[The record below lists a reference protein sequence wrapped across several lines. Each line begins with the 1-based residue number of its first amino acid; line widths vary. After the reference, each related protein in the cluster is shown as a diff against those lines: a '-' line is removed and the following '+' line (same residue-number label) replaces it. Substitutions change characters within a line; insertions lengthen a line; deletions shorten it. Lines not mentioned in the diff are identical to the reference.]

1 MNAFSVLGK
10 RKALAPISNDTRPS
24 NKHGRLSSKREAT
37 SLTQMQISLGQ
48 EVQKKCKTCGMEYVL
63 SSVEDR
69 RLHDKYHKQNTEG
82 CEVGKD
88 FVQKSRA
95 HTAFEGA
102 RSGDRIC
109 VVDNSDTYARRK
121 KALAALEIVQR
132 EMGAVP
138 ISEKQIW
145 GVKGAGVP
153 TDDTEPRCAA
163 YMYIRNNKC
172 IGFLLVERIMEAQR
186 VVAPPTSVVEKA
198 DMRPKSTMSAVE
210 ALKARKRAEEGMLA
224 RAESC
229 PIQLSAMKY
238 PALIGVS
245 RIWTSPS
252 HRHQNIATTLLN
264 TALIDH
270 NQRAKRS
277 QLKIENGDLSAYPRA
292 VQVGHLQSLGNDLG
306 KEDLAFSQPT
316 EAGARLA
323 RKWFGKP
330 YGWMVYVD

>member
-186 VVAPPTSVVEKA
+186 VVAPPTS
-198 DMRPKSTMSAVE
+198 
-210 ALKARKRAEEGMLA
+210 RAEEGMLA

-252 HRHQNIATTLLN
+252 HRHQNIATTL
-264 TALIDH
+264 
-270 NQRAKRS
+270 
-277 QLKIENGDLSAYPRA
+277 A